1 MDTRVIAILAV
12 AFVMLSALGIAM
24 SYKTLSPKET
34 RLDILVIFSS
44 LDETEQET
52 VVAELAERLT
62 RDKQE
67 RQQKEKFQHA
77 LENNRRPANRYTSP
91 E

>member
-1 MDTRVIAILAV
+1 MDTRVIVVLAV
-12 AFVMLSALGIAM
+12 VFVMLSALGIAM
-24 SYKTLSPKET
+24 SYKTPSPKET
-34 RLDILVIFSS
+34 WLDIMVMFSS

-77 LENNRRPANRYTSP
+77 LERNRRPANGHTSP